1 MTSAAFLFRC
11 SLLFLRISLVGTES
25 VYGMSAPNHQG
36 GAVSTGSSSQQAS
49 RDVTGTWSGTFQSR
63 QPSFA
68 PFTITVVIH
77 SEASG
82 RLVGTSSVSSDC
94 LRDST
99 LHVTVSG
106 SNIVL
111 AGGDEEGNH
120 ITFDGTIDETGT
132 VQNLKIRTQW
142 RRRSMRVG
150 RRYRNHGKT
159 LAAAHQP
166 FFGDGE
172 PTRNTPALRG
182 AIIRLP

>member
-11 SLLFLRISLVGTES
+11 SLLFLLISLVGTES
-25 VYGMSAPNHQG
+25 VYGMSESNHPG
-36 GAVSTGSSSQQAS
+36 STVSTGSSSQQAS

-63 QPSFA
+63 QPSFS
-68 PFTITVVIH
+68 PLTITVVIR

-94 LRDST
+94 LGDGT

-120 ITFDGTIDETGT
+120 ITFDGTIDQTGT
-132 VQNLKIRTQW
+132 VQNLKYVLNGAGARCE
-142 RRRSMRVG
+142 SD
-150 RRYRNHGKT
+150 
-159 LAAAHQP
+159 
-166 FFGDGE
+166 DG
-172 PTRNTPALRG
+172 TGTMVKR
-182 AIIRLP
+182 